1 MEFIEDDAIKGSTLE
16 IAFCVVETAVEIVKA
31 GFPCH

>member
-1 MEFIEDDAIKGSTLE
+1 MEFIEDDGSTLE